1 MLMTKPISKRIAKL
15 PTLVYGIAF
24 ATVELVIAV
33 WLVLLPAL
41 GAGVAGLNISPEVP
55 AMTLFRHIAFG
66 TVLGLSVR
74 RWNN

>member
-1 MLMTKPISKRIAKL
+1 MTKPISKRIAKL

-41 GAGVAGLNISPEVP
+41 GAVVAGLNISPEVP
-55 AMTLFRHIAFG
+55 AMTRCSDISH
-66 TVLGLSVR
+66 SEQC
-74 RWNN
+74 WDC